1 MLRLSFVRIRNKK
14 NQRQNDYV
22 QHGVE
27 VATVD
32 NAKTVEFD
40 KAKNGSPLNIKKV
53 FGRNKK
59 SKLKNKLIPEVNYIR
74 VNKIYIDL

>member
-1 MLRLSFVRIRNKK
+1 MK

-32 NAKTVEFD
+32 NTKTIEFD
-40 KAKNGSPLNIKKV
+40 KTKDGSALNIKKV
-53 FGRNKK
+53 FSRNKK
-59 SKLKNKLIPEVNYIR
+59 SKLKNKLIPEVSYIR
-74 VNKIYIDL
+74 IRAAIGG